1 MCSFVLILWHFFDY
15 FFGGTMQHT
24 QLIQK
29 AREISNRHLY
39 KTTPADNEA
48 CIAIFVDADH
58 VHSQKDH
65 PVCFN
70 HLDED
75 FVKTLEDGKHLAF
88 ILSQSSGQ

>member
-1 MCSFVLILWHFFDY
+1 
-15 FFGGTMQHT
+15 MQHT

-29 AREISNRHLY
+29 ACEISNRHPY
-39 KTTPADNEA
+39 QTTPADNVA
-48 CIAIFVDADH
+48 SIAIFVDADH

-65 PVCFN
+65 PVCSN

-75 FVKTLEDGKHLAF
+75 FVKALEDGKHLAF